1 MFPKKD
7 HIGPKTLILITS
19 LTHLACLALS
29 LSFGWP
35 DQVRVSLSLSS
46 SLSLSFCL
54 CLLTYPHHFTH
65 RGSSCQGGSSIQ
77 RLLSPPLNLS
87 SCLSHHC
94 TFPPLSIQGA
104 ARGRVTG
111 STNERAAQVGTNQ
124 SEGEKLG
131 CSCRTGS
138 AAPLRGE
145 GASSPVAASSPWSRR
160 APWGPTLSLHTSPS
174 AKGRLSAI
182 HRSYTAPPPPQCILA
197 RSFKGPFC
205 PSKGFPIEL
214 CIFRLLFAAQ
224 HCTATSTTAELF
236 RINAELFRNR
246 QEVQEGFY
254 HYRITWISAPPSYS
268 HQTPGLSLT
277 AL

>member
-1 MFPKKD
+1 M
-7 HIGPKTLILITS
+7 
-19 LTHLACLALS
+19 
-29 LSFGWP
+29 
-35 DQVRVSLSLSS
+35 
-46 SLSLSFCL
+46 
-54 CLLTYPHHFTH
+54 LLQNWQ
-65 RGSSCQGGSSIQ
+65 RG
-77 RLLSPPLNLS
+77 
-87 SCLSHHC
+87 
-94 TFPPLSIQGA
+94 T
-104 ARGRVTG
+104 T
-111 STNERAAQVGTNQ
+111 
-124 SEGEKLG
+124 
-131 CSCRTGS
+131 
-138 AAPLRGE
+138 
-145 GASSPVAASSPWSRR
+145 SRR
-160 APWGPTLSLHTSPS
+160 RSFLPGCRLFTVEQEGSLGATSLSLHTSPS

-214 CIFRLLFAAQ
+214 CIFQLLFAAQ

>member
-19 LTHLACLALS
+19 LTHLACQGGVVFVFWLVRSSQGVFVFVIVFVILS
-29 LSFGWP
+29 LSF
-35 DQVRVSLSLSS
+35 DLSS
-46 SLSLSFCL
+46 SLHSPWVLLSGWQL
-54 CLLTYPHHFTH
+54 H
-65 RGSSCQGGSSIQ
+65 SA
-77 RLLSPPLNLS
+77 LLSPPLNLS

-214 CIFRLLFAAQ
+214 CIFQLLFAAQ
-224 HCTATSTTAELF
+224 HCTAMSTTAELF